1 MHATKATIITIGDEL
16 LIGQIIDTNSAWIA
30 QQLNL
35 IGIDVIRRVAI
46 ADSKEAI
53 VSALNAELPNADI
66 ILLTGGL
73 GPTADDVTKPVLCEF
88 FGGKLIVDD
97 EVLAHVKDIF
107 LRRNR
112 PLLERNLKQAEVPDV
127 CKVIRN
133 ELGTAPGMLFE
144 QNGKLIVSMPG
155 VPFEMKGMMSA
166 TLLPLFEKRFQK
178 SNAIVHRNILTFGEG
193 ESFLAEK
200 IKDIEEAFPPHIKLA
215 YLPSPYAVKLRL
227 TAHGQNE
234 SALIIE
240 TEHYRDAIA
249 LRVANHV
256 VSYEDLPFEALIG
269 KKLNEKNL
277 SLGLAES
284 CTGGYIAHKITQI
297 DGCSHYFRGAIISY
311 ATEIKESILGIENS
325 YIKENGV
332 VSEAVAIAMA
342 KAACIHLNADIGLGI
357 TGVFSN
363 STYEDKSPV
372 GTVFIAITGKEKTLA
387 RHYKMHYDR
396 IQNKETATQI
406 ALYMVWEFLSKT
418 MIEPVR

>member
-1 MHATKATIITIGDEL
+1 MQATKATIITIGDEL

-30 QQLNL
+30 QQLNP
-35 IGIDVIRRVAI
+35 IGIQVIRRIAI

-53 VSALNAELPNADI
+53 VSALNDELPHADI

-73 GPTADDVTKPVLCEF
+73 GPTADDVTKPVLCDF
-88 FGGKLIVDD
+88 FGGKLIVNE
-97 EVLAHVKDIF
+97 EVLAQVKDIF

-127 CKVIRN
+127 CTVIPN
-133 ELGTAPGMLFE
+133 PLGTAPGMLFE
-144 QNGKLIVSMPG
+144 QDNKLIVSMPG

-166 TLLPLFEKRFQK
+166 TLIPLFEKRFK
-178 SNAIVHRNILTFGEG
+178 NNIAIVHRNILTFGEG

-200 IKDIEEAFPPHIKLA
+200 IKDIEEALPPHIKLA

-227 TAHGQNE
+227 TGTGQE
-234 SALIIE
+234 ELTLIKE
-240 TEHYRDAIA
+240 TGLYRDAIA
-249 LRVANHV
+249 QRVANHV
-256 VSYEDLPFEALIG
+256 ISFEDLPLEALIG
-269 KKLNEKNL
+269 QNLNETKM

-297 DGCSHYFRGAIISY
+297 DGSSNYFKGAVISY
-311 ATEIKESILGIENS
+311 ATEIKESLLGIENS
-325 YIKENGV
+325 FIKENGV

-357 TGVFSN
+357 TGIFSN
-363 STYEDKSPV
+363 SPYEDKSAV
-372 GTVFIAITGKEKTLA
+372 GTVFIAVAGKGKVLSKK
-387 RHYKMHYDR
+387 YKLHYDR

-406 ALYMVWEFLSKT
+406 ALYLIWEFVNKT
-418 MIEPVR
+418 IID